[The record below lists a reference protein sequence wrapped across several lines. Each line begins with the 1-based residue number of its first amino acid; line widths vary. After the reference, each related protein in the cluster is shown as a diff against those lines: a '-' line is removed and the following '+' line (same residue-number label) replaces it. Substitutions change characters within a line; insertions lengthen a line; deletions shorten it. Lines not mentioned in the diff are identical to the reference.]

1 MAVAQSLIAFYL
13 LPVLCL
19 TTAFPSGN
27 DASLLI
33 SVNPERQQLVDSLGR
48 ERFFHGTNVVVKHFP
63 FHPTLEG
70 YSNDS
75 FSEVDMKILQDLGL
89 NVIRLGEL
97 LLLLPFIC
105 ILLLIFG
112 IYGVSQSGSTFAAW
126 AVAPPGG

>member
-1 MAVAQSLIAFYL
+1 MTRILKCCKQEEDFTLLVEKDEEMASCLRNAILIAVAVLFILAATISGF
-13 LPVLCL
+13 PVE
-19 TTAFPSGN
+19 N

-70 YSNDS
+70 YTNDS

-89 NVIRLGEL
+89 NVIRLGMAMG
-97 LLLLPFIC
+97 C
-105 ILLLIFG
+105 
-112 IYGVSQSGSTFAAW
+112 
-126 AVAPPGG
+126 